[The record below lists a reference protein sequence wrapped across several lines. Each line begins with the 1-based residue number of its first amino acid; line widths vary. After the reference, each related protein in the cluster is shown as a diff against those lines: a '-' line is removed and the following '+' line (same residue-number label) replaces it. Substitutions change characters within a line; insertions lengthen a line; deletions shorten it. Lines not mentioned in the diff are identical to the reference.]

1 MINIDKP
8 TSSTISLV
16 TFKKYDQATQTYNWY
31 HEAERMPLLT
41 FMQCLDNLSQLIE
54 VHWSIDFLNPD
65 FTTATVY
72 VKY

>member
-1 MINIDKP
+1 MTN
-8 TSSTISLV
+8 STISLT
-16 TFKKYDQATQTYNWY
+16 TFKKYDHDTQNYTWH
-31 HEAERMPLLT
+31 HEVEQMPLST
-41 FMQCLDNLSQLIE
+41 FMACLDNLSQLME